1 MRCDAMPLVTW
12 QTGLMESPGHVVSR
26 WDGWVGYGTS
36 RKAEFGEL
44 VVLVVF
50 IADVAV

>member
-1 MRCDAMPLVTW
+1 MRCDA
-12 QTGLMESPGHVVSR
+12 VSDVANGTYGITRSRGVR

-44 VVLVVF
+44 VVLVVI
-50 IADVAV
+50 IADFAV